1 MATKRD
7 YYEVLG
13 VSKSA
18 GESEIKHAYRTL
30 AKKYHPDVNKDKGAE
45 EKFKEANEAYEVLS
59 DAKKRQLYDQHGHAG
74 VNPSGGPGPGGFGGG
89 YGDFEN
95 FGDVNE
101 IFGDIFDNFFT
112 GGRGGGTRG
121 GGRSRAARG
130 EDLQVR
136 LTITLH
142 DTLMGVQKTLKINHS
157 KLCAKCSG
165 SGAKPGTSA
174 KTCPQCKGSGQI
186 QFRQGFFSLAQT
198 CSKCHGAG
206 SIVESPCDTC
216 QGQGHV
222 KVSEPITV
230 KIPPGVQEGT
240 ALRVSGAGE
249 SGQQGGPPGDLFVV
263 IHFEPDPR
271 FERRDDDILVEQ
283 KISITEAALGAEI
296 KVPSLEGSVTLRIP
310 PGTQTGTVFRV
321 KDHGIPHLGGRGR
334 GDQLVKIQ
342 VEVPVHLNEKQKE
355 LLKELAK
362 SFGED
367 PSVPVDDSFIKKIF
381 GKQ

>member
-13 VSKSA
+13 VAKGASE
-18 GESEIKHAYRTL
+18 GEIKAAYRGL
-30 AKKYHPDVNKDKGAE
+30 AKKYHPDVNKEKGSE
-45 EKFKEANEAYEVLS
+45 DRFKEANEAYEVLS
-59 DAKKRQLYDQHGHAG
+59 DPKKRQLYDQYGHAG
-74 VNPSGGPGPGGFGGG
+74 VGAGGPGAGPGGFGGS
-89 YGDFEN
+89 YSDFEN
-95 FGDVNE
+95 FGDVNDV
-101 IFGDIFDNFFT
+101 FGDIFDNFFT
-112 GGRGGGTRG
+112 GGAG
-121 GGRSRAARG
+121 GGRGGRRQRSSRG

-136 LTITLH
+136 LTVTLH
-142 DTLMGVQKTLKINHS
+142 DALMGTQKTIKITHS
-157 KLCAKCSG
+157 KGCTKCSG
-165 SGAKPGTSA
+165 SGAKPGTSV
-174 KTCPQCKGSGQI
+174 KTCSQCKGTGHV
-186 QFRQGFFSLAQT
+186 QFRQGFFSLSQT
-198 CSKCHGAG
+198 CSKCRGAG
-206 SIVESPCDTC
+206 SVIESPCDAC
-216 QGQGHV
+216 AGHGIV
-222 KVSEPITV
+222 KVAEPITV
-230 KIPPGVQEGT
+230 KVPPGVQEGT

-249 SGQQGGPPGDLFVV
+249 SGPQNGPAGDLFVV
-263 IHFEPDPR
+263 MHFESDPR

-342 VEVPVHLNEKQKE
+342 VEVPTHLNDRQKE

-362 SFGED
+362 TLGED
-367 PSVPVDDSFIKKIF
+367 PARPEDESIIKKMF